1 MAISKV
7 TLNGVTIMDTTDATA
22 VAGDILLDET
32 AYIATGVKAT
42 GTYTPPSPSTQT
54 KSVSY
59 TPSESAQSDTV
70 TADAGYDG
78 LDTVNVSVGAISSS
92 YVGSGV
98 TRRTS
103 SDLSAS
109 GNTVTAPA
117 GYYES
122 SASKAVASG
131 TEGTPSA
138 TKGTV
143 SSHSVSVTPS
153 VTNTAGY
160 ISGGSHTGTAVTVS
174 ASELVSGDK
183 SITANGTNIDVT
195 NYATVSVAVPV
206 GGCTVK
212 TKTASTSSNATSI
225 SFTSLSAEP
234 KAFSVML
241 DQQSSLG
248 STRYVIAVH
257 YDGSTTYGTWG
268 YSSSNTRY
276 AYYSSSYFT
285 WTYSG
290 GTLTVST
297 NSSTNGGYFR
307 SGYSYRL
314 IYAY

>member
-7 TLNGVTIMDTTDATA
+7 TLNGVTLMDTTDATA
-22 VAGDILLDET
+22 VAADILQGET

-42 GTYTPPSPSTQT
+42 GTYTPPSPSMQT
-54 KSVSY
+54 KTVSY
-59 TPSESAQSDTV
+59 TPTESAQSGAV
-70 TADAGYDG
+70 TADVGYDG

-92 YVGSGV
+92 YVGSGI
-98 TRRTS
+98 TRRSS
-103 SDLSAS
+103 SDLTAS

-122 SASKAVASG
+122 AASKAVASG

-143 SSHSVSVTPS
+143 SNHSVSVTPS
-153 VTNTAGY
+153 VTNSAGY

-174 ASELVSGDK
+174 ASELVSGNK
-183 SITANGTNIDVT
+183 SITANGNNIDVAD
-195 NYATVSVAVPV
+195 YATVSVNVS
-206 GGCTVK
+206 GSGCTVK
-212 TKTASTSSNATSI
+212 TATASTSSNATSI
-225 SFTSLSAEP
+225 SFTSLSAQP
-234 KAFSVML
+234 KAFCVML

-248 STRYVIAVH
+248 STRYVISVTS
-257 YDGSTTYGTWG
+257 DGTNTYGTWG

-276 AYYSSSYFT
+276 AYYSSSYFS
-285 WTYSG
+285 WTYSS
-290 GTLTVST
+290 GTLTIST

-307 SGYSYRL
+307 SGYTYRL